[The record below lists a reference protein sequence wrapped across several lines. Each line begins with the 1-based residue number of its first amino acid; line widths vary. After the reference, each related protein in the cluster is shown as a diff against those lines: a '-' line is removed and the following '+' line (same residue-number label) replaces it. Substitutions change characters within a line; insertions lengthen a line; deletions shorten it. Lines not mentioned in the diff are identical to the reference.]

1 MPTNDTYEKQIQMR
15 QRDDMEVNSRVSWF
29 STKVR
34 KNKKLMMGGRGLL
47 FRFEHDTLQ

>member
-34 KNKKLMMGGRGLL
+34 KNKKCVYHGLKIDEVYRRSL
-47 FRFEHDTLQ
+47 